1 MSSYKVTVSSRSSY
15 NVKSKLARSV
25 MPQRLTELEDVQLS
39 DNLVD
44 NYVLIYDANT
54 RLWKDANPDEVLI
67 ASATDETP
75 GFEGI
80 PQTFE
85 DNLNIDGGSF
95 DAGGF

>member
-1 MSSYKVTVSSRSSY
+1 MSSYRVTVSSRSSY

-39 DNLVD
+39 SNVPD
-44 NYVLIYDANT
+44 NYVLIYDRT
-54 RLWKDANPDEVLI
+54 SRLWRDANPDEVLI

-80 PQTFE
+80 PQPFE

-95 DAGGF
+95 DGGSF

>member
-1 MSSYKVTVSSRSSY
+1 MSSYRVTVSSRSSY

-39 DNLVD
+39 SDVPD
-44 NYVLIYDANT
+44 NYVLIYDKTT

-67 ASATDETP
+67 ASVADETP
-75 GFEGI
+75 GYEGI

-85 DNLNIDGGSF
+85 DSLNIDGGSF
-95 DAGGF
+95 DGGGF